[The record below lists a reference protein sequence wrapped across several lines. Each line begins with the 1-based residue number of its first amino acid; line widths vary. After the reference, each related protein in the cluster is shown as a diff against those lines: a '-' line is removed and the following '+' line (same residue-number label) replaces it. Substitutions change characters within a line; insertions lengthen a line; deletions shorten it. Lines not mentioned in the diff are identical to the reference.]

1 MARVVLLWLS
11 FLSVKAHQTC
21 TKGRLF
27 VADKDASK
35 VHVLDL
41 DDADGVVVAS
51 LDAPIAGARL
61 MATDTDMATVI
72 AIDRG
77 SSAQGS
83 VHFYSP
89 GLSADDH
96 GDHVDVVKSTPRAHD
111 YTLTG
116 WKPTHTTYSAGY
128 VNVFMDGVWSS
139 DLSED
144 MHNSSAVF
152 VKESSL
158 STTPVV
164 VEVPI
169 DGAHHGVSYALSDNH
184 FVMSVST
191 DARKMRVDG
200 TSSLPGSFAV
210 ASAAGAVLQ
219 EIGTESS
226 PSCPAFHGA
235 AKIGNTFV
243 TGCGSGGWLRGTYT
257 GQASEPVSWE
267 RVEFPKPNA
276 SLEYRSGTVRKYT
289 PGSLFLADLY
299 PLGLSAPRYVAPISP
314 TGSVAAGSLLE
325 VTRST
330 SENDVCHWAVDQAV
344 ADDGTHVAVLTKD
357 GSLSVAEV
365 DGNAAGTMAV
375 ASVFDNA
382 IDCADTAMVAGHG
395 VVHIVAGGVSPRLLT
410 VDLAEVLGGH
420 ADHAVSSTSL
430 SFTPASRAA
439 LALPSSMA
447 CAPEGH
453 GHGHDHD
460 HDHDDETSST
470 SMLTATLALL
480 LGAMLWVG

>member
-1 MARVVLLWLS
+1 M
-11 FLSVKAHQTC
+11 
-21 TKGRLF
+21 
-27 VADKDASK
+27 
-35 VHVLDL
+35 
-41 DDADGVVVAS
+41 
-51 LDAPIAGARL
+51 
-61 MATDTDMATVI
+61 
-72 AIDRG
+72 
-77 SSAQGS
+77 
-83 VHFYSP
+83 
-89 GLSADDH
+89 
-96 GDHVDVVKSTPRAHD
+96 DVVKSTPRAHD
-111 YTLTG
+111 FTLTG

-139 DLSED
+139 DLAED

-184 FVMSVST
+184 FVMSLST

-210 ASAAGAVLQ
+210 ASATGAVLQ

-243 TGCGSGGWLRGTYT
+243 TGCGSGGWLRGTYN

-267 RVEFPKPNA
+267 RVAFPKPNA

-299 PLGLSAPRYVAPISP
+299 PLGVSAPRYVAPMSA

-365 DGNAAGTMAV
+365 DGTAAGTMAV
-375 ASVFDNA
+375 ASVFDSA

-395 VVHIVAGGVSPRLLT
+395 VVHIVAGGGSPRLVT
-410 VDLAEVLGGH
+410 VDLAEVLEGH
-420 ADHAVSSTSL
+420 ADHAVSSMSL
-430 SFTPASRAA
+430 SFAPASRAA
-439 LALPSSMA
+439 LALPPSMA

-460 HDHDDETSST
+460 DETSST
-470 SMLTATLALL
+470 SMLTASLALL
-480 LGAMLWVG
+480 LGAMLWVC